1 VEELK
6 IAVSRADEAGNPKKG
21 GEGFSILAM
30 IWRLDFELRIGN
42 EGLSWEV
49 IQRNSDTWE

>member
-42 EGLSWEV
+42 EGLSWD
-49 IQRNSDTWE
+49 SGK